1 MAKLNFKDLIF
12 KFLQKDEDHDCE
24 KVHPK
29 MKHKEWM
36 NTEPVKTVKENIEVY
51 ITKKGSGPVNKR
63 SIVKDFNNKA
73 EAEKWIKW
81 YKTGN
86 MKDVE
91 SIYLSIQEDVESI
104 KLNEDYKSDYE
115 KEQPI
120 KVKKAIEI
128 AKRMAG
134 NYTGATKEIEKIAK
148 GLSQL
153 PVVKSVLMRVNE
165 AQDFVKEYLGK
176 STTRSDP
183 GNMLWYEVEIT
194 KGGQYKKIS
203 QEELPKWKSKGWK
216 VAFDPSKGKF
226 PKGYFTKESNDMG
239 FWVKFAKKKESGIV
253 AAWYRSKEDAEK
265 ALASLKKDGLNGI
278 ISKGRMDEEARD
290 LKFGNI
296 TVITITKDGKR
307 KEIEKK
313 DLQRWKDD
321 GWKLTEEAP
330 ANNAS
335 SGNVDMNP
343 TGKKAKLQKKKD
355 DILKRMGV
363 NIKENLDNNNVVLKG
378 VNDTLNTLED
388 KIDVF
393 SGIKKEEVKLKP
405 KKKTFNEKFL
415 EQLADNTPHT
425 GQFDEKL

>member
-1 MAKLNFKDLIF
+1 MDELINKIDEKVKDLPRFQVWEKGNDKKDFRVISAR
-12 KFLQKDEDHDCE
+12 DEDH
-24 KVHPK
+24 
-29 MKHKEWM
+29 
-36 NTEPVKTVKENIEVY
+36 
-51 ITKKGSGPVNKR
+51 
-63 SIVKDFNNKA
+63 
-73 EAEKWIKW
+73 
-81 YKTGN
+81 
-86 MKDVE
+86 
-91 SIYLSIQEDVESI
+91 
-104 KLNEDYKSDYE
+104 
-115 KEQPI
+115 
-120 KVKKAIEI
+120 VKKQLSHV
-128 AKRMAG
+128 K
-134 NYTGATKEIEKIAK
+134 KELII
-148 GLSQL
+148 
-153 PVVKSVLMRVNE
+153 
-165 AQDFVKEYLGK
+165 
-176 STTRSDP
+176 
-183 GNMLWYEVEIT
+183 
-194 KGGQYKKIS
+194 KKI
-203 QEELPKWKSKGWK
+203 
-216 VAFDPSKGKF
+216 
-226 PKGYFTKESNDMG
+226 N
-239 FWVKFAKKKESGIV
+239 
-253 AAWYRSKEDAEK
+253 
-265 ALASLKKDGLNGI
+265 
-278 ISKGRMDEEARD
+278 EEARD

-321 GWKLTEEAP
+321 GWKLAEEAP